1 MITVKQIDIEQ
12 ADLVLD
18 LVTRLLEE
26 IREDANIPV
35 ALNVEKIKQGWEAN
49 QDRFTAFVALD
60 EDNKENK
67 ESTTLGIITLVE
79 SFAIYADGSYG
90 VINELYVPPEHRD
103 KKIGKVLIETVK
115 EYGRQC
121 GWRRIDVT
129 TPLGEKW
136 DRTVAFYLRES
147 FTHSGPKLRFKY

>member
-1 MITVKQIDIEQ
+1 MITVEQLDIEQ

-26 IREDANIPV
+26 LREDANIPV

-60 EDNKENK
+60 EDEK
-67 ESTTLGIITLVE
+67 TTLGIITLVE

-90 VINELYVPPEHRD
+90 VINELYILPEHRD
-103 KKIGKVLIETVK
+103 KKIGKVLIETAK

-121 GWRRIDVT
+121 GWRRIEVNA
-129 TPLGEKW
+129 PLGEKW
-136 DRTVAFYLRES
+136 ERAVAFYLREG
-147 FTHSGPKLRFKY
+147 FAHSGPKLRFRY

>member
-1 MITVKQIDIEQ
+1 MITVEQLDFEQ
-12 ADLVLD
+12 ADRVLD

-26 IREDANIPV
+26 LSDDPTTSV
-35 ALNVEKIKQGWEAN
+35 DLDVEKIKHGWEAN

-60 EDNKENK
+60 EDNQGKE
-67 ESTTLGIITLVE
+67 TTLGIITLQE

-90 VINELYVPPEHRD
+90 IINELYVLPEHRD
-103 KKIGKVLIETVK
+103 KQIGKILIETVK

-129 TPLGEKW
+129 APLGEKW
-136 DRTVAFYLRES
+136 DRTVTFYLRED
-147 FTHSGPKLRFKY
+147 FVHSGPKLRFKY